1 MYLGVKEEN
10 CAAYG
15 TMNGR
20 TVSFTTAVY
29 CEMLRAYTVTPRAPH
44 PGSERARAHSCC
56 FLSEQVQK
64 PCEFRLL
71 MWWLLN
77 FDC

>member
-44 PGSERARAHSCC
+44 PGSERARPGGA
-56 FLSEQVQK
+56 
-64 PCEFRLL
+64 RT
-71 MWWLLN
+71 
-77 FDC
+77 